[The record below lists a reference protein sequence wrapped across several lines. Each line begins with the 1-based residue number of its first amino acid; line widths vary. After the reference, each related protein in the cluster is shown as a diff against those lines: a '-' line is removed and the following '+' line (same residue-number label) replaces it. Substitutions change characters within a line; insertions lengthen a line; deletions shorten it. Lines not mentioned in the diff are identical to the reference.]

1 MGIAMGYST
10 IEVQPLTSCIGAE
23 IAGVDLSKTLSDEQ
37 FQDVHDAL
45 VDNHVVFFRD
55 QEITPEGQLEFAKRF
70 GTPEIHPIVEGSN
83 AHPELIEV
91 LKPTGEG
98 ASFGTGWHTDN
109 TFFEKP
115 TMVTMLYGIDIPPVG
130 GDTLWASMEAA
141 YDALSDG
148 MKQLL
153 DGLVAVHSASIA
165 YDPRTTREKYE
176 GKHSLKYKYSAAVE
190 VEVEHPLIRTHEVS
204 GRKGIFVNPMFTLRI
219 KGMTDAESAPLLKYL
234 YDFSTKPEFVCRF
247 RWQPK
252 SVAIWD
258 NRCTQHYAM
267 NDYVQYRRLM
277 RRVTIGGDT
286 RPV

>member
-1 MGIAMGYST
+1 MSYNT

-23 IAGVDLSKTLSDEQ
+23 IAGVDLSRELTDEQ
-37 FQDVHDAL
+37 FGEVKDAL
-45 VDNHVVFFRD
+45 VHNHVIFFRD
-55 QEITPEGQLEFAKRF
+55 QEVTPERQLTFAKRF
-70 GTPEIHPIVEGSN
+70 GTPEVHPIVEGSN

-91 LKPTGEG
+91 LKPAGEG

-115 TMVTMLYGIDIPPVG
+115 TLYTMLYGIDIPPVG
-130 GDTLWASMEAA
+130 GDTLWADMAAA
-141 YDALSDG
+141 YDALSDK
-148 MKQLL
+148 MKELL

-176 GKHSLKYKYSAAVE
+176 GKHSLKYKYSDVVE
-190 VEVEHPLIRTHEVS
+190 TEVEHPLIRTHDIS
-204 GRKGIFVNPMFTLRI
+204 GRKCIYVNPMFTLRI
-219 KGMTDAESAPLLKYL
+219 KGMTKEESAPLLKFL
-234 YDFSTKPEFVCRF
+234 YEFSTKPEFVCRF

-252 SVAIWD
+252 SVAMWD
-258 NRCTQHYAM
+258 NSCTQHYAM
-267 NDYVQYRRLM
+267 NDYVQYRRFM

>member
-1 MGIAMGYST
+1 MGYST
-10 IEVQPLTSCIGAE
+10 IEIQPLTSCIGAE

-55 QEITPEGQLEFAKRF
+55 QEITPEGQLEFARRF
-70 GTPEIHPIVEGSN
+70 GTPEVHPIVEGSN
-83 AHPELIEV
+83 THPELIEV
-91 LKPTGEG
+91 LKPAGEG

-115 TMVTMLYGIDIPPVG
+115 TIITMLYGLDIPPVG

-141 YDALSDG
+141 YDALSYG
-148 MKQLL
+148 MKELL
-153 DGLVAVHSASIA
+153 DDLVAVHSASVA
-165 YDPRTTREKYE
+165 FDPRHTREKYE
-176 GKHSLKYKYSAAVE
+176 GKHSLKYKYSEAVE

-204 GRKGIFVNPMFTLRI
+204 GRKSIFVNPMFTLRI

-234 YDFSTKPEFVCRF
+234 YEYSTKPEFFCRF

-252 SVAIWD
+252 SVAMWD